1 MTVKKAIKILDWW
14 IEQKKHGIEKLKEEW
29 DFSDNDYGVT
39 KTLLNADRIIISN
52 LETIRN
58 ELVPD
63 CKHPKKMND
72 RTPDGQLYCMN
83 CNLDL

>member
-1 MTVKKAIKILDWW
+1 MTVKKAIRILDWW
-14 IEQKKHGIEKLKEEW
+14 INQKKNGIEKLRVDW
-29 DFSDNDYGVT
+29 NFNNDDHGIA
-39 KTLLNADRIIISN
+39 KTLLDADKITISN

-63 CKHPKKMND
+63 CKHPTNMQDQDPTGHK
-72 RTPDGQLYCMN
+72 YCMN

>member
-14 IEQKKHGIEKLKEEW
+14 IHQKKDDVEKLKEHW
-29 DFSDNDYGVT
+29 AYSDDDYGIT
-39 KTLLNADRIIISN
+39 KTLLNVNKITISN

-58 ELVPD
+58 EIVPN
-63 CKHPKKMND
+63 CNHPKKMKD
-72 RTPDGQLYCMN
+72 MAPDGQWYCMN

>member
-14 IEQKKHGIEKLKEEW
+14 IEQKKRGIEKLKEDW
-29 DFSDNDYGVT
+29 DFSDNDYGGT
-39 KTLLNADRIIISN
+39 KTLLNADRITISN

-63 CKHPKKMND
+63 CNHPKKMND
-72 RTPDGQLYCMN
+72 RTSDRQLYYMN